1 MILID
6 LLEGPVVICILQMA
20 VAKVFKSW
28 NIFLTTRPLV
38 RLVDGDEAVPE
49 VDKHPGGDHDRV
61 HPRHPLHQHQ
71 RHPDTLFENRISWR
85 FVVFSKWERGRTVWV
100 KAQNGGF
107 NQQST
112 KQ

>member
-28 NIFLTTRPLV
+28 NIFLTARPLV

-49 VDKHPGGDHDRV
+49 VDKHPGGDHDGV

-71 RHPDTLFENRISWR
+71 RHPDTLFENRIISWR
-85 FVVFSKWERGRTVWV
+85 FVVF
-100 KAQNGGF
+100 
-107 NQQST
+107 
-112 KQ
+112 